1 MYKTKYLV
9 NLQNARIQAE
19 VFASNIIEAKKEAI
33 KAFMING
40 FKESECKPELMF
52 VKEAYKE
59 A

>member
-1 MYKTKYLV
+1 MKKIKYLV

-40 FKESECKPELMF
+40 FKENECKPELMF
-52 VKEAYKE
+52 VKEA
-59 A
+59 

>member
-1 MYKTKYLV
+1 MKKTKYLV

-19 VFASNIIEAKKEAI
+19 VFEAI

-52 VKEAYKE
+52 VKEA
-59 A
+59 